1 MGNRR
6 KAWSGCVWR
15 GADQVGEKQGPRE
28 ELDSPRA
35 GGESLEGR
43 EQGSWWG
50 VDGAGRVGGD
60 PGAYHGY
67 QREKGSSGD
76 RGEKEENGPGT
87 CSGARASRSR

>member
-1 MGNRR
+1 MRLEG
-6 KAWSGCVWR
+6 SGPGWGETGDTG
-15 GADQVGEKQGPRE
+15 GAGFPQGR
-28 ELDSPRA
+28 
-35 GGESLEGR
+35 GESLEGR